1 MQKCNIFGSF
11 WNKVLGLLEVYSANM
26 SNFFKII
33 PLSQYFSLANVCFG
47 DSLDVGFDQVY
58 ESEFGQIKPLFAIFY
73 HKLGG
78 FEVTSQKLF

>member
-1 MQKCNIFGSF
+1 MYNQRGHSI
-11 WNKVLGLLEVYSANM
+11 VLVRMASEVHSANM

-58 ESEFGQIKPLFAIFY
+58 ESEFGQIKPMFWHFL
-73 HKLGG
+73 
-78 FEVTSQKLF
+78 SQTWGI